1 MQKKLQKFAKK
12 GCKYI
17 VIGIYL
23 YQEVRKD
30 QRKWMTK
37 NYEY

>member
-23 YQEVRKD
+23 YHKGKQSPKKED
-30 QRKWMTK
+30 NNEQ
-37 NYEY
+37 